1 MDFGLI
7 IVLLILTA
15 YVGSLIYL
23 NSKAKLTSNKY
34 HDFPAKIA
42 PFRRAMNIAGLSFY
56 GFMLLVVLIVAV
68 GVIFFRESF
77 FPR

>member
-7 IVLLILTA
+7 IVLLILTG

-23 NSKAKLTSNKY
+23 NSKAKLTSDKC
-34 HDFPAKIA
+34 HDLPAKIA
-42 PFRRAMNIAGLSFY
+42 PLRDAVNVAGLSFY
-56 GFMLLVVLIVAV
+56 GFALLVVLILAI
-68 GVIFFRESF
+68 GVIFFRDSF